1 MAVFRRGDFLIPQEQ
16 YMEKWPV
23 IACDQFTAQPA
34 YWEKTAEMIGDALST
49 YHMIFPEAELGRHE
63 EARIA
68 QIDRTMEQYLHGGI
82 FRKVPSGYIYVERTL
97 LDGTI
102 RKGIV
107 GLLDLEAY
115 DFADNAATP
124 VRATEKT
131 VVSRIP
137 ARVKIREGASLESA
151 HVLLLCS
158 DPGDGL
164 IGKVKRGERLYDLEL
179 MMGGGHLTGWLVSG
193 KDADCF
199 DKALEAYVASQKEGF
214 CFAVGDGNHSLAAAK
229 SCWETIKE
237 REGAERA
244 ACHPARYAMV
254 ELENLFDPSQRF
266 EPIHRI
272 VRGVNP
278 GELIET
284 LKKACVPGGETV
296 RWIAGGSSG
305 TLTFGPG
312 VLPIGALQREIDAFL
327 ADKGGE
333 IDYIHGAEVAI
344 SLAGDDRSVAFILP
358 EIEKNDLFRTITRS
372 GVLPRK
378 TFSIG
383 HAQEKRYYL
392 ECRKIIP

>member
-23 IACDQFTAQPA
+23 IACDQFTAEPE
-34 YWEKTAEMIGDALST
+34 YWEQTARLVGQAPST
-49 YHMIFPEAELGRHE
+49 YHMIFPEAELGTDE
-63 EARIA
+63 EARISR
-68 QIDRTMEQYLHGGI
+68 IDRTMARYLSDGI
-82 FRKVPSGYIYVERTL
+82 LRSFPASYIYVERML
-97 LDGTI
+97 QDGSI

-115 DFADNAATP
+115 DFADRAETP

-137 ARVKIREGASLESA
+137 ARVKIREGACLESS

-158 DPGDGL
+158 DPTDDL
-164 IGKVKRGERLYDLEL
+164 IGGVERGERLYDLDL
-179 MMGGGHLTGWLVSG
+179 MLGGGHLTGWLVDGERADRYDAALKAYISG
-193 KDADCF
+193 KKD
-199 DKALEAYVASQKEGF
+199 GF

-229 SCWETIKE
+229 SCWEKIKKQQSAD
-237 REGAERA
+237 RLAL
-244 ACHPARYAMV
+244 HPARYAMV

-296 RWIAGGSSG
+296 KWIAGGSSG

-358 EIEKNDLFRTITRS
+358 EIEKNDLFRTIARS

-383 HAQEKRYYL
+383 HAREKRYYL